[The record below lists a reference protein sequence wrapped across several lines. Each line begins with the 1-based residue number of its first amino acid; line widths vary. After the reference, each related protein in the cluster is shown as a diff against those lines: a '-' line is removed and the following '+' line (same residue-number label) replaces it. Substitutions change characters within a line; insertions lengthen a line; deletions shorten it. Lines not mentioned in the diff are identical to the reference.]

1 MGVIMKREGKS
12 LIEIVLMPLVVAM
25 VGFWGTW
32 IISERDERNATLRA
46 ASERE
51 AKMVE
56 IFANK
61 ITSSDKNEKIMALKL
76 LEVMEPDLAQKLGEA
91 VLESDLD
98 EQVRAIASNAVEVAT
113 ARSMSLPRIYIHI
126 QKEEQRN
133 YARTLSQKL
142 KKKGFLVPGI
152 ERISHTGPEKTEFR
166 YFFEDEK
173 DNAHKIIGKMKSWD
187 YECKSAYIAGYEN
200 STTVKRGHF
209 EIWIGR
215 EVATTTN

>member
-1 MGVIMKREGKS
+1 MSRDGKS
-12 LIEIVLMPLVVAM
+12 ITEIVLMPLVVAL

-32 IISERDERNATLRA
+32 MISERDERNATIRA

-61 ITSSDKNEKIMALKL
+61 ITSSNKNEKIMALKL
-76 LEVMEPDLAQKLGEA
+76 LEVMEPDLAKKLGEA
-91 VLESDLD
+91 VLESDMD
-98 EQVRAIASNAVEVAT
+98 AQVRAVASTAVEVAA
-113 ARSMSLPRIYIHI
+113 ARSMSRPRIYIHI
-126 QKEEQRN
+126 QKEEQRK

-142 KKKGFLVPGI
+142 KKQGFLVPGI
-152 ERISHTGPEKTEFR
+152 ERISHTGPDVTEFR

-173 DNAHKIIGKMKSWD
+173 DGADKIIGKMKNWD
-187 YECKSAYIAGYEN
+187 YECKSTYIAGYEN
-200 STTVKRGHF
+200 STTVKHGHF

-215 EVATTTN
+215 DVTTTTN